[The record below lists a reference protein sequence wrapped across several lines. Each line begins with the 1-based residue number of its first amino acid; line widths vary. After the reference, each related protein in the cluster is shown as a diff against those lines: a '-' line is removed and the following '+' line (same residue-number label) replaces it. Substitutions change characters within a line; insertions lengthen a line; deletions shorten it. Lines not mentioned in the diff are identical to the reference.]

1 MSEPVWL
8 DKALMLGLYADV
20 VAASGGAVGLRDE
33 GLLDSAL
40 SRPLNRFAY
49 ENLSDL
55 HELAATYAIAISA
68 NHPFIDGN
76 KRMAFMA
83 LGQFLDDNGFELTAS
98 DDDATEVML
107 RVARNE
113 LTIDV
118 LADWLRTRTR
128 PIGSPAA
135 PR

>member
-1 MSEPVWL
+1 MTEPCWI
-8 DKALMLGLYADV
+8 DKALLLALYEDV

-40 SRPLNRFAY
+40 ARPANRRAY
-49 ENLSDL
+49 EGVEDI

-83 LGQFLDDNGFELTAS
+83 LGQFLIDNGFDLTA
-98 DDDATEVML
+98 DDDNATATML
-107 RVARNE
+107 MVAKNE
-113 LTIDV
+113 ISIGQ
-118 LADWLRTRTR
+118 LAVWVREH
-128 PIGSPAA
+128 AA
-135 PR
+135 RSRG

>member
-1 MSEPVWL
+1 VSEPVWIE
-8 DKALMLGLYADV
+8 KALLLALYDDV

-40 SRPLNRFAY
+40 ARPINRRAY
-49 ENLSDL
+49 EGVEDL

-68 NHPFIDGN
+68 NHPFVDGN

-83 LGQFLDDNGFELTAS
+83 LGQFLIDNGMDLTAG
-98 DDDATEVML
+98 DADATETML

-113 LTIDV
+113 FSIAD
-118 LADWLRTRTR
+118 LASWLRGHTARRR
-128 PIGSPAA
+128 P
-135 PR
+135 